1 MTRGGKN
8 GKKRVL
14 LGSFATAEEAALCVA
29 RSPEGRAA
37 VRAAAAEPKARLTK
51 EQALQQAQAE
61 GLALRKADN
70 ASGFAN
76 VSVLSAFRGRPLKS
90 YLAQVRGGS
99 GQQVTLGSY
108 FTVEEAAL
116 CVARSPEGQAVAARM
131 AAAAALPSTQL
142 TREQALQQ
150 AQVERLVLR
159 RPTTSLATG
168 TSCPRMLALTRRG

>member
-1 MTRGGKN
+1 MTSTGEQSSVVLLPRHPLSWGAQQQAQAEGLTLRKSDNMSGYANALVTRGGKN

-90 YLAQVRGGS
+90 YLAQ
-99 GQQVTLGSY
+99 
-108 FTVEEAAL
+108 
-116 CVARSPEGQAVAARM
+116 
-131 AAAAALPSTQL
+131 
-142 TREQALQQ
+142 
-150 AQVERLVLR
+150 
-159 RPTTSLATG
+159 
-168 TSCPRMLALTRRG
+168 